1 MSIVLNE
8 YEWAERMINNHDL
21 GKHPVETLN
30 RVAKYYF
37 ANQYSKQEIRK
48 MLDTFLIQ
56 CDPSASLPGWSD
68 VLDKITKNVDKYRII
83 KMDGVDIYGLVTD
96 SDISAIELDTS
107 LDYTEKE
114 EAKSQLEHLAM
125 MYC

>member
-1 MSIVLNE
+1 
-8 YEWAERMINNHDL
+8 MINHHDL

-68 VLDKITKNVDKYRII
+68 VLDKIT
-83 KMDGVDIYGLVTD
+83 
-96 SDISAIELDTS
+96 
-107 LDYTEKE
+107 
-114 EAKSQLEHLAM
+114 
-125 MYC
+125 